1 MSVQRNTYPDRKS
14 WLDARAFGIGASEIS
29 SVMGIGFQS
38 PTQLWMEKR
47 GMREHADLSENERV
61 AFGNGAEEPLRA
73 MFRVMHPEYS
83 LDFTPYLIV
92 RQAEGDYTFL
102 SDTPDGE
109 LIERETGRRGLYES
123 KTATCLKKADWDEWR
138 EKIPQKYYCQICQ
151 GMYCGDYEFAVV
163 WALLRNADGDGELR
177 AYTFERADCE
187 ADIKEL
193 CEAGAKFWKSVQDGT
208 LPPMPLPVRY

>member
-1 MSVQRNTYPDRKS
+1 MSVTRNTYPDRES
-14 WLDARAFGIGASEIS
+14 WLSARKSSIGASEIS
-29 SVMGIGFQS
+29 SVLGIGFSS

-47 GMREHADLSENERV
+47 GMKEHADLSDNERV
-61 AFGNGAEEPLRA
+61 AFGNAAEEPLRA
-73 MFRVMHPEYS
+73 MFRVMHPEFE

-123 KTATCLKKADWDEWR
+123 KTATCIKKAEWDEWR
-138 EKIPQKYYCQICQ
+138 DKVPQKYYCQICQ
-151 GMYCGDYEFAVV
+151 GMYCGDYDFAVI

-177 AYTFERADCE
+177 AYKFERADCE
-187 ADIKEL
+187 ADIAEITA
-193 CEAGAKFWKSVQDGT
+193 AGAKFWKCVQDGT
-208 LPPMPLPVRY
+208 LPPMPLPMRY